1 MTKKLEITFN
11 KFANKYELWLNF
23 YDFNEKLYPL
33 QYSHSI
39 ELLSNLEVLKSY
51 ARRKYPYIYNE
62 VTILNY
68 SKQSND

>member
-11 KFANKYELWLNF
+11 KYAYKYELWLHF

-39 ELLSNLEVLKSY
+39 ELLGNLEVLKCY
-51 ARRKYPYIYNE
+51 AKLKYPDIYNE
-62 VTILNY
+62 VTILDY
-68 SKQSND
+68 SKQNND